1 MRFTASTAGSIDR
14 HGPQRPR
21 YEKGPRLSNDVVSAY
36 TLVIGDE
43 DGPAK
48 VSVHATA
55 DDAWRT
61 LDLEVRRRSRLRAR
75 PRRRV
80 DAEATARL
88 ADTWRTAERGN
99 RFWQIRPHQLPIMVP
114 DVAPRVLAAASAR
127 R

>member
-1 MRFTASTAGSIDR
+1 MS
-14 HGPQRPR
+14 
-21 YEKGPRLSNDVVSAY
+21 YDVVSAY

-43 DGPAK
+43 DGPPN

-55 DDAWRT
+55 EDAWRA
-61 LDLEVRRRSRLRAR
+61 LDHAVRRRCRLRAR

-88 ADTWRTAERGN
+88 ADAWRASEREN

-114 DVAPRVLAAASAR
+114 DVAPRVLAGQR
-127 R
+127 

>member
-1 MRFTASTAGSIDR
+1 MS
-14 HGPQRPR
+14 
-21 YEKGPRLSNDVVSAY
+21 YDVVSAY

-43 DGPAK
+43 NGPPS

-55 DDAWRT
+55 DEAWRA
-61 LDLEVRRRSRLRAR
+61 LDLEVRRRCRMRAR

-88 ADTWRTAERGN
+88 ADAWRANEREN

-114 DVAPRVLAAASAR
+114 DVAPRALAGQR
-127 R
+127 